1 MTTHDLDLRT
11 VYVNCLLQLGEE
23 FPSLVVL
30 DADLASST
38 GTGRFAERFPER
50 FFDCGIQEA
59 DMAGV
64 GAGLAVG
71 GMLPIIH
78 SFAAFTGR
86 RMTDQVFLSCGYA
99 RANVR
104 IVGADPG
111 ICAAK
116 NGGTHMALEDVG
128 ILRTIPQMVILDPSD
143 AVSLAQLLRQTLE
156 TPGVYY
162 LRLNRKA
169 KWKIYGEDATIRIGK
184 ANTVLEG
191 SDVTLIASGTVC
203 VPEAILAAQALAKK
217 GVSARVLDMA
227 TIKPLDSEAVR
238 RAAKETRAIIT
249 VENHNIIGGLGSA
262 VAEVLA
268 ESGTVPFARIG
279 VPDVFGQV
287 GTVDELQQFYGI
299 TAEAIEHRALV
310 LLKR

>member
-1 MTTHDLDLRT
+1 MKTHELDLKT
-11 VYVNCLLQLGEE
+11 VYVNCLLKLGQQY
-23 FPSLVVL
+23 PNLVVL

-38 GTGRFAERFPER
+38 GTGLFGKKYPDR

-64 GAGLAVG
+64 AAGLSVG

-86 RMTDQVFLSCGYA
+86 RMTDQVFLSCAYA
-99 RANVR
+99 KANVR

-128 ILRTIPQMVILDPSD
+128 ILRTIPQTVILDPSD
-143 AVSLAQLLRQTLE
+143 ARSLEQLLEQTLE

-169 KWKIYGEDATIRIGK
+169 KWIIHGEDAVIRIGK

-191 SDVTLIASGTVC
+191 NDVTLIASGTIC
-203 VPEAILAAQALAKK
+203 VPEAILAAESLAKK
-217 GVSARVLDMA
+217 GVHARVLDMA
-227 TIKPLDSEAVR
+227 TIKPLDAAAVR
-238 RAAKETRAIIT
+238 TAAKETSAIIT
-249 VENHNIIGGLGSA
+249 VENHNILNGLGSA

-279 VPDVFGQV
+279 VPDMFGQV
-287 GTVDELQQFYGI
+287 GSVTELQQFYGI
-299 TAEAIEHRALV
+299 TAEAIEQKALA

>member
-1 MTTHDLDLRT
+1 MTTHELDLRS
-11 VYVNCLLQLGEE
+11 VYVNCLLKLGEE
-23 FPSLVVL
+23 YPELVVL

-38 GTGRFAERFPER
+38 GTGRFGERFPER

-59 DMAGV
+59 DMCGV
-64 GAGLAVG
+64 AAGLSVG

-78 SFAAFTGR
+78 SFAAFMGR

-99 RANVR
+99 KTNVR

-116 NGGTHMALEDVG
+116 NGGTHMAMEDVG

-143 AVSLAQLLRQTLE
+143 AVSLEQLLRQTLE
-156 TPGVYY
+156 TRGVYY

-169 KWKIYGEDATIRIGK
+169 KWKIYGDDAVIRIGK
-184 ANTVLEG
+184 ANTVIDG
-191 SDVTLIASGTVC
+191 DDVTLIAAGTIC
-203 VPEAILAAQALAKK
+203 VPEAILAAEALAKK

-227 TIKPLDSEAVR
+227 TIKPLDAAAVR
-238 RAAKETRAIIT
+238 KAAKETRAIIT
-249 VENHNIIGGLGSA
+249 VENHNIINGLGSA

-268 ESGTVPFARIG
+268 ESGTVPFRRIG

-287 GTVDELQQFYGI
+287 GAVNELQELYGI
-299 TAEAIEHRALV
+299 TAREIEQKALA
-310 LLKR
+310 LLQA

>member
-1 MTTHDLDLRT
+1 
-11 VYVNCLLQLGEE
+11 
-23 FPSLVVL
+23 
-30 DADLASST
+30 
-38 GTGRFAERFPER
+38 
-50 FFDCGIQEA
+50 
-59 DMAGV
+59 MAGV
-64 GAGLAVG
+64 GAGLSVG

-116 NGGTHMALEDVG
+116 NGGTHMAMEDVG

-143 AVSLAQLLRQTLE
+143 AVSLEQLLRQTLE

-169 KWKIYGEDATIRIGK
+169 KWKIYADDAVIRIGK

-191 SDVTLIASGTVC
+191 NDVTVIASGTIC
-203 VPEAILAAQALAKK
+203 VPEAILAAEALAKR
-217 GVSARVLDMA
+217 GISARVLDMA
-227 TIKPLDSEAVR
+227 TIKPLDADAVR
-238 RAAKETRAIIT
+238 KAAKETRAIIT
-249 VENHNIIGGLGSA
+249 VENHNILNGLGSA

-268 ESGTVPFARIG
+268 ESGTVPFKRIG

-287 GTVDELQQFYGI
+287 GAVNELQQFYGI
-299 TAEAIEHRALV
+299 TAESIEQKALS
-310 LLKR
+310 LLNY

>member
-1 MTTHDLDLRT
+1 MTTHELDLRS
-11 VYVNCLLQLGEE
+11 VYVNCLLKLGEE
-23 FPSLVVL
+23 YPELVVL

-38 GTGRFAERFPER
+38 GTGLFGERFPGR

-59 DMAGV
+59 DMCGV
-64 GAGLAVG
+64 AAGLSVG

-78 SFAAFTGR
+78 SFAAFMGR

-99 RANVR
+99 KTNVR

-116 NGGTHMALEDVG
+116 NGGTHMAMEDVG
-128 ILRTIPQMVILDPSD
+128 ILRTIPQMVILDPCD
-143 AVSLAQLLRQTLE
+143 AVSLEQLLRQTLE
-156 TPGVYY
+156 TQGVFY

-169 KWKIYGEDATIRIGK
+169 KWKVYGEDAQVRIGK
-184 ANTVLEG
+184 ANTLTDG
-191 SDVTLIASGTVC
+191 NDVTLIAAGTIC
-203 VPEAILAAQALAKK
+203 VPEALLATEALAKK

-227 TIKPLDSEAVR
+227 TIKPLDVAAVR
-238 RAAKETRAIIT
+238 KAAKETRAIIT

-268 ESGTVPFARIG
+268 ESGTVPFRRIG

-287 GTVDELQQFYGI
+287 GAVNELQELYGI
-299 TAEAIEHRALV
+299 TAREIEQKALA
-310 LLKR
+310 LLQA

>member
-1 MTTHDLDLRT
+1 MTANELDLKT
-11 VYVNCLLQLGEE
+11 VYVNCLLKLGEQY
-23 FPSLVVL
+23 PNLVVL

-38 GTGRFAERFPER
+38 GTGLFGKRFPER

-64 GAGLAVG
+64 AAGLSVG

-86 RMTDQVFLSCGYA
+86 RMTDQVFLSCAYA
-99 RANVR
+99 KTNVR

-128 ILRTIPQMVILDPSD
+128 ILRTIPQITILDPSD
-143 AVSLAQLLRQTLE
+143 ASSLEQLLQQTLE

-169 KWKIYGEDATIRIGK
+169 KWKIYGEDDIIRIGK
-184 ANTVLEG
+184 ANKIMEG
-191 SDVTLIASGTVC
+191 GDVTLIACGSIC
-203 VPEAILAAQALAKK
+203 VPEAILAAEALAKK

-227 TIKPLDSEAVR
+227 TVKPLDAPAVR
-238 RAAKETRAIIT
+238 AAAQETRAIIT
-249 VENHNIIGGLGSA
+249 VENHNILNGLGSA

-279 VPDVFGQV
+279 VPDMFGQV
-287 GTVDELQQFYGI
+287 GSVTELQQFYGI
-299 TAEAIEHRALV
+299 TAEAIEQKALT

>member
-1 MTTHDLDLRT
+1 MTTHELDLRS
-11 VYVNCLLQLGEE
+11 VYVNCLLKFGQQY
-23 FPSLVVL
+23 PNLVVL

-38 GTGRFAERFPER
+38 GTGLFAKQYPDR

-64 GAGLAVG
+64 AAGLSVG

-99 RANVR
+99 KTNVR

-143 AVSLAQLLRQTLE
+143 ARSLEQLLQQTLE

-169 KWKIYGEDATIRIGK
+169 TWKIYGEDAVIRIGK
-184 ANTVLEG
+184 ASTVMDG
-191 SDVTLIASGTVC
+191 NDVTVIASGTIC
-203 VPEAILAAQALAKK
+203 VPEAILAAESLAKK
-217 GVSARVLDMA
+217 GLGARVLDMA
-227 TIKPLDSEAVR
+227 TIKPLDAAAVR
-238 RAAKETRAIIT
+238 KAAKETRAIIT
-249 VENHNIIGGLGSA
+249 VENHNIINGLGSA

-287 GTVDELQQFYGI
+287 GSVTELQQFYGL
-299 TAEAIEHRALV
+299 TAEAIEQKALT